1 MDKKM
6 VSVILWALGCLGI
19 LLAPGHAIT
28 VAAEVACAAAII
40 ILGKVFQESK
50 LQDFVAALL
59 LHQRS

>member
-28 VAAEVACAAAII
+28 VAAEVACAAGLARR
-40 ILGKVFQESK
+40 GS
-50 LQDFVAALL
+50 AA
-59 LHQRS
+59 